1 MWGRIIAP
9 ISMTVRR
16 GTTIPVNLSIVFAP
30 KDIVFVQSPVGWA
43 MKATTKTGV
52 HPATSRLCGTRQN
65 SPQ

>member
-30 KDIVFVQSPVGWA
+30 EGHRVRPEPRRVGDEGDDEDGGA
-43 MKATTKTGV
+43 PGDE
-52 HPATSRLCGTRQN
+52 
-65 SPQ
+65 